1 MIAAETLSFCS
12 TQATASCAIDRPAS
26 SASGTSLCTRV
37 STSSSRK
44 RWIMS
49 APPFSSVAR
58 EPAGC
63 SSPGLYL
70 PVRTPWA
77 MGDQTI
83 CPMPSS
89 WLVGTTSSSMTR
101 QSMEYWGWFDTSG
114 MWSSRASSC
123 AARISSERHS
133 ETPM

>member
-1 MIAAETLSFCS
+1 
-12 TQATASCAIDRPAS
+12 
-26 SASGTSLCTRV
+26 
-37 STSSSRK
+37 
-44 RWIMS
+44 MS

-58 EPAGC
+58 DPAGS

-83 CPMPSS
+83 WPSPSS
-89 WLVGTTSSSMTR
+89 SLVGTTSASMTR
-101 QSMEYWGWFDTSG
+101 QSMEYCGWLETSG
-114 MWSSRASSC
+114 MWSSRASSW
-123 AARISSERHS
+123 AARISSARHS